1 VRIPSW
7 LISLPLA
14 AVVVS
19 FALTNRG
26 VETFAL
32 WPLPFTVEAP
42 VWAAVFVGVAIG
54 FVFGALS
61 VWVGRLRLGRRAR
74 REAARAERA
83 ERALADI
90 KAAAAPIP
98 EPRSASGL
106 PVQGPGADRPA
117 A

>member
-1 VRIPSW
+1 

-14 AVVVS
+14 AVAVS
-19 FALTNRG
+19 FALSNRG
-26 VETFAL
+26 METFAL

-54 FVFGALS
+54 FLFGALS
-61 VWVGRLRLGRRAR
+61 VWGGRWRAGRRAR

-83 ERALADI
+83 ERELADI
-90 KAAAAPIP
+90 KSAAAPIP
-98 EPRSASGL
+98 EPRRVTGL
-106 PVQGPGADRPA
+106 PVVGPGVDHPA